1 MHFGLR
7 NRLGIVFIA
16 AAVFALVFTQSTT
29 QARSPAERRVV
40 SKIEA
45 FYPEIA
51 KRHRIKGMVR
61 LEVVVEKNGR
71 VKSTKALGGSPLLI
85 ESATYAVRQ
94 WKFEPASKETT
105 EIIQIAFDYED
116 RN

>member
-1 MHFGLR
+1 LR
-7 NRLGIVFIA
+7 NRLGILFIA
-16 AAVFALVFTQSTT
+16 AAVYALVFAQSTT
-29 QARSPAERRVV
+29 RAGSPAERRVV
-40 SKIEA
+40 TKIEA

-51 KRHRIKGMVR
+51 KRHRIKGVVK
-61 LEVVVEKNGR
+61 LEVVVERNGS
-71 VKSTKALGGSPLLI
+71 VKSTKVLGGSPLLI

-105 EIIQIAFDYED
+105 ETIQIAFDYES